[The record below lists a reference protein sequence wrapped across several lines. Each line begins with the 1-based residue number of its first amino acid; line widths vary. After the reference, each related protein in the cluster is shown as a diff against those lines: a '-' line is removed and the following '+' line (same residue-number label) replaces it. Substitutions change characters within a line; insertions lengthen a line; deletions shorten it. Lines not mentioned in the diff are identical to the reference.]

1 MESGSKAKDQ
11 DRPGA
16 NDRIHSGLE
25 NMLPANFVDMQ
36 KCAGDFPIDNN
47 KESKEKKSKSQSRSR
62 PAPTPYSS
70 LSRSVSSMTDS
81 FMLEHWGSSSKVP
94 QTEHDG
100 GKKSETP
107 PPPKEEDAPPTL
119 ISNWAHL
126 SYMKAQRNAMRAELK
141 TQQVAGAEAKRS
153 VTSLRR
159 LAFRMAVN
167 ISIKEKQIATTAR
180 NLAKS
185 RTSNYLE
192 GKDAQKRVEDLNRAL
207 RVEEGRNKEILEAL
221 EKASM
226 LTLQCK

>member
-1 MESGSKAKDQ
+1 MAPGSKAKDQ

-25 NMLPANFVDMQ
+25 NILPANFVDMQ
-36 KCAGDFPIDNN
+36 KCAGDFP
-47 KESKEKKSKSQSRSR
+47 KESKETKSRSQSRSR

-70 LSRSVSSMTDS
+70 LSHSVSSLTDN

-100 GKKSETP
+100 GKKLEP
-107 PPPKEEDAPPTL
+107 PSPPKEEDAPSI

-126 SYMKAQRNAMRAELK
+126 SYMKAQRNILRAELK
-141 TQQVAGAEAKRS
+141 AQQVAGTEAKKS
-153 VTSLRR
+153 VSSLRR

-167 ISIKEKQIATTAR
+167 ISVKEKQVATTAR

-185 RTSNYLE
+185 RSSNYAE
-192 GKDAQKRVEDLNRAL
+192 GKNAQKRVEELKRAL
-207 RVEEGRNKEILEAL
+207 RVEEGRSKEILEAL
-221 EKASM
+221 ERASM

>member
-1 MESGSKAKDQ
+1 MAPGSKAKDQ

-25 NMLPANFVDMQ
+25 NVLPANFVDMQ
-36 KCAGDFPIDNN
+36 KCAGDFPKDSR
-47 KESKEKKSKSQSRSR
+47 EEKPKSQSRSR

-94 QTEHDG
+94 QTGHDG
-100 GKKSETP
+100 GKESATP
-107 PPPKEEDAPPTL
+107 PPPKEEDAPTT

-126 SYMKAQRNAMRAELK
+126 SYMKTQRNTLRTELK
-141 TQQVAGAEAKRS
+141 AQQVAGAEAKRS

-167 ISIKEKQIATTAR
+167 ISVKEKQIATAAR
-180 NLAKS
+180 NLTKS
-185 RTSNYLE
+185 RTSNYLG
-192 GKDAQKRVEDLNRAL
+192 GKDAQKRVEELQRAL

-221 EKASM
+221 ERASM
-226 LTLQCK
+226 LTLQCE